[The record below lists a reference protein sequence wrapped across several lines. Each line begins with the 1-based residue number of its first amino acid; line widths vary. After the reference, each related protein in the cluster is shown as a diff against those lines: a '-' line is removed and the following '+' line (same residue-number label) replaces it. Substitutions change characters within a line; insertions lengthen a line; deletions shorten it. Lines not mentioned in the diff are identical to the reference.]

1 MSINPN
7 PSFQE
12 VVIKVLKENYV
23 NCEGRARRYEFWMF
37 VLFEFIVGVVVGFI
51 VGLLIRLLGIQSLV
65 FLIYVPDLVFL
76 CPSFSLV
83 VRRLHD
89 IGKPGIYVLL
99 AFIPLVGGI
108 ILLIFMC
115 TDSVPETNEYGPS
128 PKYGNVNPSS
138 LNIDPR
144 NMSPT
149 P

>member
-12 VVIKVLKENYV
+12 VVTKVLKENYV

-51 VGLLIRLLGIQSLV
+51 VGLLIRLLGIQSLS

-76 CPSFSLV
+76 CPSISLF

-89 IGKPGIYVLL
+89 TGKTGYYIFLVSIP
-99 AFIPLVGGI
+99 FIGGI

>member
-12 VVIKVLKENYV
+12 VVTKVLKENYV

-37 VLFEFIVGVVVGFI
+37 VLFTFIV
-51 VGLLIRLLGIQSLV
+51 
-65 FLIYVPDLVFL
+65 DLVVEIILKILINITKIQQLQYLSFVSLAFL
-76 CPSFSLV
+76 CPSISLG

-89 IGKPGIYVLL
+89 IGKPGIYTLI
-99 AFIPLVGGI
+99 AFIPLVGTI
-108 ILLIFMC
+108 ILIIFMC

>member
-12 VVIKVLKENYV
+12 VVTKVLKENYV

-37 VLFEFIVGVVVGFI
+37 VLFTFIV
-51 VGLLIRLLGIQSLV
+51 
-65 FLIYVPDLVFL
+65 DLVVEIILKILINITKIQQLQYLSYLLNLAFL
-76 CPSFSLV
+76 CPSFSLI